1 MGLVHGNR
9 GRSLVA
15 FGVVCLAGCNRY
27 DMFRVSGYEQ
37 VSFSNRAD
45 VLFVI
50 DNSPTMQPAASSL
63 ATNFAEFVSSVDPGQ
78 QQLTYDGVKDAVDN
92 YIEYVQDRGSFLDFR
107 FSIVTH
113 DVNATQSE
121 LLGPTL
127 KRGDPDV
134 TMGFLEQI
142 TCGAICISGA
152 LPSAPQGYQCGDLPG
167 ENLSQ
172 EFLDCTCGA
181 GGYLTSCGEAN
192 EEPLEAVLLAMC
204 RAVENPP
211 VACFEDVV
219 TDDSD
224 PKFPVTLPALLNED
238 DAGTAKQM
246 MRDGVTFFP
255 IIVSDEGDDS
265 RRELLFGSRSIPLAY
280 EQLFS
285 QFDKR
290 MVWVDIGPNVDPDDP
305 SDTECPSPVA
315 GIHTV
320 DRLDY
325 LVQTTG
331 GAKIDI
337 YDDNCRTR
345 DFAEA
350 LGELSNLLNNLVAS
364 FPLAA
369 IPVPGS
375 IVVVVGGKVE
385 DEAEEVGVDQRFGFP
400 VYSDGWTYRSSDN
413 SIVFH
418 GAAIPQNDENVEVFY
433 DPVDGM
439 PRDLPF

>member
-15 FGVVCLAGCNRY
+15 FGVLFLAGCNRY

-50 DNSPTMQPAASSL
+50 DNSPTMQQASSSL
-63 ATNFAEFVSSVDPGQ
+63 ATNFADFVSSVDPGQ
-78 QQLTYDGVKDAVDN
+78 QELTYNGIQDAVEN

-107 FSIVTH
+107 FSVITH
-113 DVNATQSE
+113 DVEATRSE

-127 KRGDPDV
+127 KRGDPNV
-134 TMGFLEQI
+134 TLDFLSQL

-152 LPSAPQGYQCGDLPG
+152 LPSAPPGYQCGDLPG

-172 EFLDCTCGA
+172 DFLDCECGA
-181 GGYLTSCGEAN
+181 GGYLTSCGDAN
-192 EEPLEAVLLAMC
+192 EEPLEAVFLAMC

-211 VACFEDVV
+211 VACFEDVI

-224 PKFPVTLPALLNED
+224 PKFPVTLPALITED
-238 DAGTAKQM
+238 DTRTAPDM
-246 MRDGVTFFP
+246 MRDSVPFFP
-255 IIVSDEGDDS
+255 VIVSDEGDDS

-280 EQLFS
+280 EQLYS

-290 MVWVDIGPNVDPDDP
+290 MTWVDIGPTIDPENEN
-305 SDTECPSPVA
+305 DTRCPGAIA

-337 YDDNCRTR
+337 YDDNCRVR

-385 DEAEEVGVDQRFGFP
+385 DEAEETGIDPRFGFP